1 MLFAPYVRQW
11 WETRFLIHCY
21 TNKPLPYFVGLARAC
36 PARPSNHV
44 CVIPRCALKGDSTCV
59 KNLVSITWALG
70 SGLGL
75 GFVLSLQVMSQLPA
89 THNCLDGREQLLIA

>member
-59 KNLVSITWALG
+59 KNLVSFWGLG
-70 SGLGL
+70 NNLGFGLGL
-75 GFVLSLQVMSQLPA
+75 GARVCAFSPGDVSVACHPQLS
-89 THNCLDGREQLLIA
+89 RW